1 MSKKNKSTKTTKNED
16 TAKIL
21 KSSKSSKSSKTSKTS
36 KSIKTS
42 KTSKTTITS
51 TLKIKK
57 TKKKPKIRTSKLG
70 IRKRN
75 KLKAISG
82 TKKLNLEGIGGIS
95 NSVRNLVNTSNKL
108 KNIRFYDDSIDN
120 INDVSKDIRIECILI
135 PRETKTVPKGKSDG
149 GKINEYIRWIRDHGG
164 WDIDDKDSDLYDVL
178 RFFYENEEYQED
190 ETSDALTENYMND
203 LLQWARINPDAKCVL
218 FDFDRVI
225 NQVEGIIGYD
235 YVRDIRKY
243 DLKPSGFAKYHMGT
257 KKRYKLFKKLIN
269 ELIRRNIDIHIVTN
283 NTAANCELF
292 HEILKKIHP
301 VFNKNTIHG
310 SYKHDTKLHCIREF
324 L

>member
-1 MSKKNKSTKTTKNED
+1 MPKKNNDSSTSKTSKT
-16 TAKIL
+16 L
-21 KSSKSSKSSKTSKTS
+21 KVSNTSKSSKTSKTT
-36 KSIKTS
+36 KK
-42 KTSKTTITS
+42 SKTTKS
-51 TLKIKK
+51 TIVLKK

-75 KLKAISG
+75 KLILKG
-82 TKKLNLEGIGGIS
+82 NTKKLNLEGIGGIS
-95 NSVRNLVNTSNKL
+95 NSVRNLINNSNKL

-120 INDVSKDIRIECILI
+120 INDVSKDSRIECILI
-135 PRETKTVPKGKSDG
+135 PRENKTLPKGKNDG
-149 GKINEYIRWIRDHGG
+149 GKIHEYIRWIRDHGG
-164 WDIDDKDSDLYDVL
+164 WDIDNTDSDLYDVL

-190 ETSDALTENYMND
+190 ETSDAFTEQHMND
-203 LLQWARINPDAKCVL
+203 LLQWIRINPNAKCVI

-235 YVRDIRKY
+235 TVRDIRKH

-257 KKRYKLFKKLIN
+257 KKRYRLFKKLLN
-269 ELIRRNIDIHIVTN
+269 ELVRRNIDVRIVTN

-301 VFNKNTIHG
+301 VFNKKTIHG